1 MSAAQA
7 VVAVD
12 QRTTSTRVDARRV
25 AAVGITNQRE
35 TVVAWDV
42 RTGRPVHRA
51 IVWQDTRTADAM
63 ARLAA
68 DGREEGVRERTG
80 LPLTAYFSAS
90 KIRWL
95 LDEVPE
101 ARELSRAG
109 RLRVGTM
116 DAWLVWNLT
125 GGVHG
130 GVHATDVTNASRTL
144 LMALAGVPVSG
155 VLGDQQAAAFGQALF
170 RPGDTK
176 NTYGTGCFL
185 LRHTGTVRPTS
196 DHGLVSTVAFQR
208 EGGPL
213 HDALE
218 GSVAVAGSLVQ
229 WLRDGLGIISSSAEE
244 EVVQAIEADGP
255 DGDPRRS

>member
-1 MSAAQA
+1 
-7 VVAVD
+7 
-12 QRTTSTRVDARRV
+12 
-25 AAVGITNQRE
+25 
-35 TVVAWDV
+35 
-42 RTGRPVHRA
+42 
-51 IVWQDTRTADAM
+51 M

-144 LMALAGVPVSG
+144 LMDLATGDWSAEMLELFGLEADRWEAMAPRIRPSIGRFGEVAGDVALAGVAVSG

-176 NTYGTGCFL
+176 NPNGTGCFL
-185 LRHTGTVRPTS
+185 LQHTGTVRPTS